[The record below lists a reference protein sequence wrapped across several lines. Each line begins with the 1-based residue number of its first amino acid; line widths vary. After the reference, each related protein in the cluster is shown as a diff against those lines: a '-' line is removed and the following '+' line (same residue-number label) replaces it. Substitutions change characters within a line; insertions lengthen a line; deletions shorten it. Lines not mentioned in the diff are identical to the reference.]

1 MTLSHKRSK
10 LYVDKGVQG
19 MLIRQLLIHWCIA
32 SLVMFLFLLIMQ
44 VFSAPMQLSLGGH
57 LSALWA
63 KYGILC
69 VALLT
74 VFPVFVYDS
83 IKLSNRFAGPMVSFR
98 ISLENLAQ
106 GKPIESLN
114 FRKRDF
120 WHDISGDLNAIA
132 RRMNLLQDNEE
143 AAS

>member
-1 MTLSHKRSK
+1 MTLSRKRSK

-19 MLIRQLLIHWCIA
+19 MLIRQLLIHWCIV

-44 VFSAPMQLSLGGH
+44 VFSSPTQLSLGGH

-63 KYGILC
+63 KYGVLC

-132 RRMNLLQDNEE
+132 RRMNLLRDNEE
-143 AAS
+143 ATS